1 MNSAG
6 LLPLTLRWEWFRLGR
21 RLGFWAV
28 AGIVLLFIIAALTAS
43 ALAAAYDDELS
54 FALLDY
60 PNIAAEVLEQ
70 LAPFVG
76 VILAAFVFGSEFSWG
91 TYRALTARGL
101 PRWQPAAAK
110 LLLLAA
116 ALVALW
122 VISGLLG
129 LLAGALAGQGE
140 TDIEAADVFANF
152 GAVGLAALAYIGL
165 GAALTVTGR
174 STAFGLG
181 VAFGIVVFELIGYP
195 LITLLAAL
203 VDLDPG
209 PVFRWTLNGV
219 TGRLINGNDASLG
232 RWVFLL
238 PTLAY
243 GAGLWAIAITGLSRR
258 DLSSGNG

>member
-1 MNSAG
+1 MNPAG
-6 LLPLTLRWEWFRLGR
+6 LLLVVRWEWFRLYR

-28 AGIVLLFIIAALTAS
+28 AAIVLLFVIATLTAS
-43 ALAAAYDDELS
+43 ALAAAYDDDLS

-76 VILAAFVFGSEFSWG
+76 VILSAFVFGSEFSWG

-101 PRWQPAAAK
+101 PRWQPPAAK
-110 LLLLAA
+110 LLLLTA
-116 ALVALW
+116 ALVGLW
-122 VISGLLG
+122 AASILLS

-140 TDIEAADVFANF
+140 TDLEAAGVFTDF
-152 GAVGLAALAYIGL
+152 GAVLLAALAYIGL

-203 VDLDPG
+203 IDLDLA

-219 TGRLINGNDASLG
+219 TGRLINDNDGDLS
-232 RWVFLL
+232 RWLFLL

-243 GAGLWAIAITGLSRR
+243 GVVLWAIALTGLSRR
-258 DLSSGNG
+258 DLSSGSG